1 MATNDLAAQ
10 QAALDKQLA
19 DNANQLKTATATMQ
33 QPAGGPAAKT
43 WWRVDE
49 AMTISAVVLAF
60 GALVLILAV
69 FLLRKTEVTAESVLR
84 VFGTILII
92 VCSIFLVVAG
102 YTDQQMGPVM
112 GLLGTI
118 AGYLLGK
125 GNPPPPGDSS
135 KSEGK

>member
-1 MATNDLAAQ
+1 MASNDLAAQ

-19 DNANQLKTATATMQ
+19 ENSSQLKTVASVQ
-33 QPAGGPAAKT
+33 QPSAPATKT
-43 WWRVDE
+43 WWRVDD
-49 AMTISAVVLAF
+49 AMTISTVVLGF

-69 FLLRKTEVTAESVLR
+69 FLLRKTEVSAESVLR

-125 GNPPPPGDSS
+125 GNGNPPPGGGE
-135 KSEGK
+135 K